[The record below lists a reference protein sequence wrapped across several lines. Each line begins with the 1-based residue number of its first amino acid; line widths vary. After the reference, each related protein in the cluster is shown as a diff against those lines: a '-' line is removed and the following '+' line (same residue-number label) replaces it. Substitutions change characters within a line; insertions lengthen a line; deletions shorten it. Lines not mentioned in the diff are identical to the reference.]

1 MAVDP
6 NYMRIPSLGTYVMVT
21 TNRNGG
27 RQFLCVTVNDDV
39 SYYFTRDGK
48 KLTEIWNT
56 RYGES
61 VSYTTKG
68 ELDVMTKHYFSKE
81 YHEKVLPSVD
91 RFLARE
97 KRLARSSKG

>member
-6 NYMRIPSLGTYVMVT
+6 NYMRIPSLGTYVMIT

-27 RQFLCVTVNDDV
+27 KQYLCVTVNDDI

-48 KLTEIWNT
+48 KLIEVWNT

-68 ELDVMTKHYFSKE
+68 ELDVITKHYFSKE
-81 YHEKVLPSVD
+81 YHEKVLPSVEK
-91 RFLARE
+91 FLARE
-97 KRLARSSKG
+97 KRLAGSPKR

>member
-6 NYMRIPSLGTYVMVT
+6 NYMRIPSLGTYVIIT
-21 TNRNGG
+21 ANRNGE
-27 RQFLCVTVNDDV
+27 RQYLCVTVNDDV

-48 KLTEIWNT
+48 KLIEIWNT

-68 ELDVMTKHYFSKE
+68 ELDVITNHYFFKE
-81 YHEKVLPSVD
+81 YHEKVLPSVE

-97 KRLARSSKG
+97 KRLARSSKR

>member
-1 MAVDP
+1 MVNP
-6 NYMRIPSLGTYVMVT
+6 EYMKIPSLGTYVMIT

-27 RQFLCVTVNDDV
+27 RQHLCVTVNDDV

-48 KLTEIWNT
+48 KLTGIWNT

-68 ELDVMTKHYFSKE
+68 ELDIMTRHYFSKE
-81 YHEKVLPSVD
+81 YPEKVLPSVEK
-91 RFLARE
+91 FLARE
-97 KRLARSSKG
+97 KRLGRTSKG